1 MRFFLKHLIYF
12 LFLITTLLS
21 GQEKYP
27 KDDFISPVDFP
38 ISLSGTFGELRTGH
52 LHSGIDIRTQGVE
65 GKPVKAIADGYV
77 SRIVVS
83 PFGYGKA
90 IYIDHPNGY
99 TSAYAHLQSFY
110 PAVNEFV
117 KNEQYRRESFALDI
131 KLLDKEFEVKQGQ
144 VIAKSGNSGSSGGP
158 HIHFE
163 IRDTDDEIP
172 INPLFFGFKVK
183 DFTRPQIQRLLI
195 YPHGQGSRVSGK
207 TRYREIELA
216 GWGPVYRP
224 KPGNDTISVS
234 GSIYF
239 GIEAFDR
246 HNDSQMNNGVYSV
259 KLLIDSV
266 LVYSHRMDRFSFDE
280 TRQMLALIDYA
291 YLVKNKKRI
300 QRTIVMPNNQL
311 SIYEKVKYN
320 GIYNFLESRIY
331 RLQYVVGDVEGNES
345 VLTFHIKG
353 GQSDESQS
361 AQGAT
366 LPEGVVLMRWDRTS
380 TFEREG
386 FILEIPDEA
395 LFDTIHF
402 KYSAGKPI
410 SGGYSPVYN
419 VHNQY
424 TPILKSCNLSI
435 KPQDFPPE
443 KRDKLLIVKVDQAS
457 GKFTAAGGKWDDDFL
472 SVKIREFGNYTVV
485 ADTKPPI
492 ITPVNVQNGKNIS
505 GQSTIR
511 FNINDNLAGI
521 ETYRATMNGEWI
533 LMEWDPK
540 NNLLEYK
547 IDERTKKGKNQL
559 RLTVTDTS
567 GNEAVYE
574 ASLVR

>member
-1 MRFFLKHLIYF
+1 MSFTRKLLIYF
-12 LFLITTLLS
+12 LLLISTLLS

-27 KDDFISPVDFP
+27 KDDFISPIDFP

-52 LHSGIDIRTQGVE
+52 LHSGIDIRTQSVE

-99 TSAYAHLQSFY
+99 TSAYAHLLSFY
-110 PAVNEFV
+110 PAVDEFV

-131 KLLDKEFEVKQGQ
+131 KLLNEEFEVKQGQ

-195 YPHGQGSRVSGK
+195 YPHGPGSKVSGK

-216 GWGPVYRP
+216 GWGPSYHP
-224 KPGNDTISVS
+224 KPGNDTITAI
-234 GSIYF
+234 GNIYF

-259 KLLIDSV
+259 KLMIDSV
-266 LVYSHRMDRFSFDE
+266 LVYSHKMDEFSFDE
-280 TRQMLALIDYA
+280 TRQMLALLDYA
-291 YLVKNKKRI
+291 YLLRNKKRV
-300 QRTIVMPNNQL
+300 QRSIVLPNNQL
-311 SIYEKVKYN
+311 SIYETVKSD
-320 GIYNFLESRIY
+320 GIYNFPESRIY
-331 RLQYVVGDVEGNES
+331 RLQYIVGDIDGNES

-353 GQSDESQS
+353 GKSDESQS

-366 LPEGVVLMRWDRTS
+366 LPEGAVLMRWDRTN

-386 FILEIPDEA
+386 FALEIPDEA

-402 KYSAGKPI
+402 KYSTGKAI
-410 SGGYSPVYN
+410 ANSYSPVFN

-435 KPQDFPPE
+435 KPQNFHPE
-443 KRDKLLIVKVDQAS
+443 KRDKLLIVKVDPAS
-457 GKFTAAGGKWDDDFL
+457 GKLTPTGGKWEDDYL
-472 SVKIREFGNYTVV
+472 SVKIREFGSYTIV
-485 ADTKPPI
+485 ADTKPPT

-505 GQSTIR
+505 GQSSLR
-511 FNINDNLAGI
+511 FTVSDNLAGI
-521 ETYRATMNGEWI
+521 ETYRATMNGGWI

-547 IDERTKKGKNQL
+547 IDERTKKGKNQF
-559 RLTVTDTS
+559 RLTVTDS
-567 GNEAVYE
+567 RGNEAVFE
-574 ASLVR
+574 ASLIR